1 MVEAVDM
8 MTAVVV
14 EEEAMVV
21 AEEAMVDTN
30 FFFTK
35 TSVHSSALKRSWYK
49 STVRIPAQAESR
61 LVLTSGART
70 GAEWIA

>member
-21 AEEAMVDTN
+21 AEEAMVNTN
-30 FFFTK
+30 FFFTQRHQC
-35 TSVHSSALKRSWYK
+35 TEAC
-49 STVRIPAQAESR
+49 
-61 LVLTSGART
+61 
-70 GAEWIA
+70 

>member
-1 MVEAVDM
+1 MGM
-8 MTAVVV
+8 MIAVVV
-14 EEEAMVV
+14 EEAMVV
-21 AEEAMVDTN
+21 AAEAMVDTN

-35 TSVHSSALKRSWYK
+35 ASVYSSVLKSSWYE
-49 STVRIPAQAESR
+49 STVRIPAQAECR

>member
-35 TSVHSSALKRSWYK
+35 TSVHSSVLKGHGTRVQYEYQLRRK
-49 STVRIPAQAESR
+49 AD
-61 LVLTSGART
+61 
-70 GAEWIA
+70 

>member
-1 MVEAVDM
+1 MMIAVG
-8 MTAVVV
+8 
-14 EEEAMVV
+14 EEAIVV
-21 AEEAMVDTN
+21 AVEAMVDTN

-35 TSVHSSALKRSWYK
+35 TVHSSVLKSAWYE
-49 STVRIPAQAESR
+49 SSVQIPAQAECR